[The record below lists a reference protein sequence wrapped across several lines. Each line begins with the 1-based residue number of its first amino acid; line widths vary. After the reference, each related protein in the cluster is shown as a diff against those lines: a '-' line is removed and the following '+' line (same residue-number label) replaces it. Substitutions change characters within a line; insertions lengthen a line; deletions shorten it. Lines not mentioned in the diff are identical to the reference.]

1 MKYHDKLRLFFK
13 AKGFSQKYV
22 AEIMEVSPAMIGRYL
37 NGSDNFSP
45 LFICRLI
52 EKFPD
57 IDLQYIFSE
66 NKSTE
71 SIKHAVN
78 EPQVGYLKQEDVLN
92 DLSFIEEKIGKIKE
106 YLALSKIQ

>member
-13 AKGFSQKYV
+13 AKELSQKQV

-45 LFICRLI
+45 LFICRLM

-66 NKSTE
+66 NKSTKPDNH
-71 SIKHAVN
+71 SVN
-78 EPQVGYLKQEDVLN
+78 EPQEEYQKQEDVLI
-92 DLSFIEEKIGKIKE
+92 DLGFIEEKIGKIKE
-106 YLALSKIQ
+106 YLVQSKS